1 MAPIDRMGEVFNMMQ
16 RLETR
21 QDACFASLHEF
32 WPELHQMRA
41 QITKVLP
48 IIEVVH
54 ELKQQL
60 TEVVRELKHQLK
72 QYVAELRDEVDV
84 VEHDLQAD
92 IRKLDTMNEENIG
105 RNTWCADSLTEVC
118 EKMTAFTD
126 GTRKE
131 LDVVQVQLE
140 KIGMM
145 DKNAKEHWDGLA
157 VAWANLERQVDDSVT
172 RKEWDL
178 VQEQLDTQIGWMSE
192 KIGMMGKNAKEHED
206 GLAVAL
212 QQLERWNAWW
222 ATSWPTTTHAS
233 WTSRA
238 WTTSSHDGWPTTTSW
253 MDQPMTSMRAFTAA

>member
-1 MAPIDRMGEVFNMMQ
+1 MAPVDRMGEVFNMMQ
-16 RLETR
+16 RLEAR

-41 QITKVLP
+41 QITRVLP

-54 ELKQQL
+54 ELKQ
-60 TEVVRELKHQLK
+60 HI
-72 QYVAELRDEVDV
+72 ADLRDEVDV

-92 IRKLDTMNEENIG
+92 IRKLDKMNEE
-105 RNTWCADSLTEVC
+105 NTWCADSLTAVC
-118 EKMTAFTD
+118 EQMTAFMD

-145 DKNAKEHWDGLA
+145 DKNAKAHWDGLA
-157 VAWANLERQVDDSVT
+157 VAWANLERRVEDSVT

-178 VQEQLDTQIGWMSE
+178 VQEQLGWMCE

-253 MDQPMTSMRAFTAA
+253 MDQSMTSMRALTAAYNTRR

>member
-16 RLETR
+16 RLEAR

-54 ELKQQL
+54 ELKQ
-60 TEVVRELKHQLK
+60 HI
-72 QYVAELRDEVDV
+72 ADLRDEVDV

-105 RNTWCADSLTEVC
+105 RNTWCVDALTKVC
-118 EKMTAFTD
+118 EKMDAFMD

-238 WTTSSHDGWPTTTSW
+238 WTTSSHDGWPTSTSW
-253 MDQPMTSMRAFTAA
+253 IDQSMTSMRAFTAAYNTRR